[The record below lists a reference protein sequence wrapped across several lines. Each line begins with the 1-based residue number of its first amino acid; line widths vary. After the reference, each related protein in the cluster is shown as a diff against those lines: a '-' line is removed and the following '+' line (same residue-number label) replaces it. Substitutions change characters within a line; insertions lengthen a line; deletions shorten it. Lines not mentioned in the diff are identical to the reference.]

1 MKLRT
6 IDLDKIT
13 LQSGG
18 HQPDSKFCVV
28 ELAAFIAGEPWSDHP
43 KCVSPSIAAFLR
55 SWNDSLD
62 DETRQ
67 ILKPYAVKCIGTKG
81 TDEHEEIRA
90 WMATD
95 WLVREY
101 APAWLR
107 LAGLTKQAEAL
118 ESLAALTGKREA
130 KSVQPIIEAARKD
143 AAAAGYATWAAAGA
157 AAGIAAR
164 AATWYAARDAAGAAT
179 WDAAGAAA
187 RAAAKKKLA
196 PTIKALQQS
205 ALLLLDR
212 MIEVH
217 HEEYAE
223 QGEEERESR

>member
-1 MKLRT
+1 
-6 IDLDKIT
+6 
-13 LQSGG
+13 
-18 HQPDSKFCVV
+18 VV
-28 ELAAFIAGEPWSDHP
+28 ELAAYIACEEWSDHP
-43 KCVSPSIAAFLR
+43 KYVSPSIAAFLR

-67 ILKPYAVKCIGTKG
+67 ILKPYAVKCIATTG

-107 LAGLTKQAEAL
+107 LAGLAKQAEAL

-143 AAAAGYATWAAAGA
+143 AAAAGAAAGA
-157 AAGIAAR
+157 AAWAA
-164 AATWYAARDAAGAAT
+164 AGTAARDAAWA
-179 WDAAGAAA
+179 AAGT
-187 RAAAKKKLA
+187 AAKKKLA

-205 ALLLLDR
+205 ALRLLDR

-223 QGEEERESR
+223 QGEEEREAR

>member
-1 MKLRT
+1 
-6 IDLDKIT
+6 
-13 LQSGG
+13 
-18 HQPDSKFCVV
+18 VV
-28 ELAAFIAGEPWSDHP
+28 ELAAYIAGEEWSDHP
-43 KCVSPSIAAFLR
+43 KYVSPSIAAFLR

-67 ILKPYAVKCIGTKG
+67 IRKPYAVKCIATTG

-107 LAGLTKQAEAL
+107 LAGLAKQAEAL

-143 AAAAGYATWAAAGA
+143 AAAAGAAAG
-157 AAGIAAR
+157 
-164 AATWYAARDAAGAAT
+164 TAARDAAWTAA
-179 WDAAGAAA
+179 WAAAGT
-187 RAAAKKKLA
+187 AAKKKLA

-205 ALLLLDR
+205 ALRLLDR

-223 QGEEERESR
+223 QGEEEREAR